1 MEKTNR
7 LSLNKASSGLVIF
20 VLSLTTLMSAIDTS
34 IVNIGLPTIARAF
47 NADFASLQWIAL
59 SYLLAVTSL
68 IVGIGRIGDIFGKK
82 NIFIYGIIIFT
93 VASLLCGIST
103 SIYELI
109 IFRAL
114 QGIGGS
120 ILITLSFAIAGDLV
134 PKEKL
139 IQSMGILTSM
149 LPIGFALGPSVGGF
163 LISLFGWRYIFF
175 INIPM
180 GTLAL
185 ILTMKFHEI
194 PISKKKQ
201 KFDFL
206 GMLILTSTLI
216 CYVLSV
222 TLAEEQGFSAEVIGL
237 AIIAIIGI
245 IVFIFLEK
253 NITFPLIDLKLFRNS
268 VLSSSLVISILV
280 YTVISGAVVILPFYL
295 QQAKGFTTASS
306 GLLMMTGPIG
316 CAIFTPIAGRAAKR
330 FGNFTVMIFG
340 IFALCIGTLLMS
352 MMNLSSSAVLFAIVL
367 FVFNGS
373 LAFFQTPNNASIIS
387 MAKPEQRGLAS
398 GLLNLSRTIG
408 QTTGAA
414 VIGAIFYLFNKT
426 KTMDSSSPENITAGI
441 HNTFLIAA
449 LIMACGLILGVITL
463 SSKKER
469 GDRKIR
475 ESLF

>member
-1 MEKTNR
+1 MEKTNKI
-7 LSLNKASSGLVIF
+7 SLNNVSTRLVIF

-34 IVNIGLPTIARAF
+34 IVNIGLPTIGRAF

-68 IVGIGRIGDIFGKK
+68 IVGIGRIGDMFGKK

-120 ILITLSFAIAGDLV
+120 ILVTLSFAIAGDLI

-139 IQSMGILTSM
+139 IQSMGVLTSM

-163 LISLFGWRYIFF
+163 LISLLGWRYIFF
-175 INIPM
+175 INIPV
-180 GTLAL
+180 GILAF
-185 ILTMKFHEI
+185 ILTTKFQDI
-194 PISKKKQ
+194 PIAEKKQ

-222 TLAEEQGFSAEVIGL
+222 TLAEDQGFSLEVIVF
-237 AIIAIIGI
+237 AIMAIIGI
-245 IVFIFLEK
+245 IAFLLVEK
-253 NITFPLIDLKLFRNS
+253 NIDFPLIDLNMFRNS

-295 QQAKGFTTASS
+295 QQAKGFSTSAS
-306 GLLMMTGPIG
+306 GLLMMTGPVG
-316 CAIFTPIAGRAAKR
+316 CAIFTPIAGRVSKR
-330 FGNFTVMIFG
+330 FGNVNVMILG
-340 IFALCIGTLLMS
+340 ILALSLGALWMS
-352 MMNLSSSAVLFAIVL
+352 TMNLSSSALSFAVAL

-373 LAFFQTPNNASIIS
+373 LAFFQTPNNAFIIS
-387 MAKPEQRGLAS
+387 TAKPEQRGLAS

-414 VIGAIFYLFNKT
+414 VIGAIFYFFNET
-426 KTMDSSSPENITAGI
+426 KALDNSSPVNIGVGI

-449 LIMACGLILGVITL
+449 SIMLCGLIIGFILL
-463 SSKKER
+463 RPQKE
-469 GDRKIR
+469 
-475 ESLF
+475 LVNTY